1 MNPGSKAGLA
11 GVFLAAT
18 SWFFSACGGRNP
30 GSLNRPLSRFDQEIT
45 APVKRLR
52 MHSGQTIQLPVVV
65 KNTGQENW
73 ATMGSAPVLLSYR
86 WLSNETPLPVEGERT
101 ALPGVLRPGASIPI
115 QVRVTAPVRTGSL
128 VLAVSMVQEGV
139 AWFLSSGGRPLR
151 IQVELADSE
160 SNSPLSVFDHKIT
173 SNITQ
178 LSLKPM
184 QVVEVPVTIQNVT
197 GEVWSTTG
205 SLPA

>member
-1 MNPGSKAGLA
+1 
-11 GVFLAAT
+11 
-18 SWFFSACGGRNP
+18 
-30 GSLNRPLSRFDQEIT
+30 
-45 APVKRLR
+45 
-52 MHSGQTIQLPVVV
+52 
-65 KNTGQENW
+65 TGQENW

-160 SNSPLSVFDHKIT
+160 SNSPLPVFVQRIT
-173 SNITQ
+173 STITM
-178 LSLKPM
+178 LS
-184 QVVEVPVTIQNVT
+184 
-197 GEVWSTTG
+197 
-205 SLPA
+205 